1 MGVGSW
7 LRQAREAKGLSIGE
21 VAART
26 KIPPRHLA
34 ALEAEEYEKVPGGI
48 FVRGH
53 LRATATAVGLDPA
66 EVTELF
72 AEETAPPPPPVDD
85 EPGEQGPRLRMA
97 AEPRESRP
105 NRHVVAAVVIG
116 LSLALAIAWFG
127 RDRDVRPSSRNGS
140 LPAAR
145 AALTP
150 PGSGVAAGDG
160 PGAVGTMG
168 TMSGEGASHPDGVT
182 FSLEAQRV
190 CWLALRVD
198 GRRMVYRMLKERET
212 LTGRVR
218 HRATVRTGDAE
229 ALLLSIDGGPATPLG
244 DAGAVRNVE
253 FTPGD
258 SPLLAR

>member
-97 AEPRESRP
+97 AEPP
-105 NRHVVAAVVIG
+105 
-116 LSLALAIAWFG
+116 
-127 RDRDVRPSSRNGS
+127 
-140 LPAAR
+140 
-145 AALTP
+145 
-150 PGSGVAAGDG
+150 
-160 PGAVGTMG
+160 
-168 TMSGEGASHPDGVT
+168 
-182 FSLEAQRV
+182 
-190 CWLALRVD
+190 
-198 GRRMVYRMLKERET
+198 
-212 LTGRVR
+212 
-218 HRATVRTGDAE
+218 
-229 ALLLSIDGGPATPLG
+229 
-244 DAGAVRNVE
+244 
-253 FTPGD
+253 
-258 SPLLAR
+258 